1 MTVVPIGVRIE
12 VSGPIGEI
20 GGGGRYT
27 VGPTGVESTVVR
39 PPTTEE
45 SEGMTDVPIGVFVV
59 GKTEGTGQNEWL
71 SV

>member
-1 MTVVPIGVRIE
+1 MTDVPIGTGVT
-12 VSGPIGEI
+12 VSGHDDET

-39 PPTTEE
+39 PSTQEE
-45 SEGMTDVPIGVFVV
+45 REGMTVVPIGVFVV